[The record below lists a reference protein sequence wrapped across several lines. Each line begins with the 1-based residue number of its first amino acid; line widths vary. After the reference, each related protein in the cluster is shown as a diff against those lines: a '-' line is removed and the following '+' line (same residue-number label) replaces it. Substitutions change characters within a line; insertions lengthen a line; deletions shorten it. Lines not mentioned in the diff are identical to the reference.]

1 MTHDNRTF
9 SKAFCQAIEHVL
21 AHYSDDER
29 QDYRSL
35 PRHERSLTHIYHSL
49 RIIRRELRRPSRQLD
64 IHAVLE
70 SRGEIAI
77 VWSIEDVLGV
87 RPHLTK
93 EQAWEVLLRCDRMHD
108 CNYGM
113 TWDLLESVA
122 DDMYPESVDSELAK

>member
-1 MTHDNRTF
+1 MTRPHRTF
-9 SKAFCQAIEHVL
+9 SPACCQAMEHVL
-21 AHYSDDER
+21 AHYFDDER
-29 QDYRSL
+29 RDYRSA

-70 SRGEIAI
+70 SRGAIAI

-87 RPHLTK
+87 RPHLSK
-93 EQAWEVLLRCDRMHD
+93 EQAWNVLQRCEKVHD

-122 DDMYPESVDSELAK
+122 DDLYPAPGADEAAK